1 MIGDILRQE
10 RERQQ
15 LTVKDIERGTSIR
28 GLYIEAIENGEY
40 ATLPGD
46 VYTKGFIRN
55 YANFLRLDADD
66 CVRRYIAENH
76 PEQAAAMAAAEAAE
90 EERRQQE
97 APLGTEGVRQDFRS
111 KKSGGMKKNS
121 SNGGG
126 MVAAALALLVLLG
139 GGAYLMMG
147 GNDDVASDQ
156 VKAPVKQERSAKEPA
171 AVKKNSP
178 AAEPPATAPAAA
190 PAKTTTA
197 PAQATPAAQTP
208 MAAASPRQEEVQVTA
223 TYTGRCWTRVV
234 ADGQTV
240 FEGTAEQ
247 GKNMSWKGKERV
259 TITAGNAGAVEF
271 TYNGK
276 SLGKAGENGQVVE
289 RVFTK
294 DTVN

>member
-55 YANFLRLDADD
+55 YANFLRIDADD

-76 PEQAAAMAAAEAAE
+76 PEQAAAMAAAEVAE
-90 EERRQQE
+90 EERRQQK
-97 APLGTEGVRQDFRS
+97 APLGTEDVRQDFRS
-111 KKSGGMKKNS
+111 KKAGGLKKNS

-156 VKAPVKQERSAKEPA
+156 VKAPVQQERSAKE
-171 AVKKNSP
+171 
-178 AAEPPATAPAAA
+178 PAAA